1 VSKTSLGEALWGDSP
16 LLKVLALACA
26 GLLLVLAGGTVL
38 ALALGLPHRRAADS
52 SPAAAGAEARG
63 GFANYSGLGSMRLRS
78 ADRKPALVSLTVVL
92 SIPANDKILLE
103 EIISKSRELKK
114 VCREAVSSK
123 KAADL
128 APSYEG
134 ALKAEL
140 RDKLNAK
147 LSLGRIIEVYF
158 PEYQLIE

>member
-1 VSKTSLGEALWGDSP
+1 
-16 LLKVLALACA
+16 
-26 GLLLVLAGGTVL
+26 
-38 ALALGLPHRRAADS
+38 
-52 SPAAAGAEARG
+52 
-63 GFANYSGLGSMRLRS
+63 MRLRS

-92 SIPANDKILLE
+92 SIPATDKILLE
-103 EIISKSRELKK
+103 EIISKSRELKR
-114 VCREAVSSK
+114 VCREVVSSK

-147 LSLGRIIEVYF
+147 LSLGRIVEVYF